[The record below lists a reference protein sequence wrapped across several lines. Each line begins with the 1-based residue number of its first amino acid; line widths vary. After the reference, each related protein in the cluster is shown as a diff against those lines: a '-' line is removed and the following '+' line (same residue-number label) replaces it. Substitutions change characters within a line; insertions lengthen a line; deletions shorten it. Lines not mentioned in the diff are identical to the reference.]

1 MSTPDAAAAQ
11 PQQDPA
17 SQNAAQPD
25 AAAGTEDAATTPPA
39 PEAAVA
45 PEAAEE
51 AAEPVVVAAEREVV
65 LQRSVRYGRL
75 LIGGLVLGAVVAML
89 ASLLFPVGED
99 ADYTLGQAAGFMALI
114 GGAIGLFLG
123 GLLALILGGVARR
136 SSGRGVAIQSD
147 VR

>member
-17 SQNAAQPD
+17 SPD
-25 AAAGTEDAATTPPA
+25 ATQFAPDSETEDIVEAQRVAESTAGAATD
-39 PEAAVA
+39 EDVVD
-45 PEAAEE
+45 
-51 AAEPVVVAAEREVV
+51 PVVVATEREVV
-65 LQRSVRYGRL
+65 LQRSVRYGRI
-75 LIGGLVLGAVVAML
+75 LIVGLVLGAVVAML
-89 ASLLFPVGED
+89 ASLLFPVGEN

-123 GLLALILGGVARR
+123 GLLALILGVVARR